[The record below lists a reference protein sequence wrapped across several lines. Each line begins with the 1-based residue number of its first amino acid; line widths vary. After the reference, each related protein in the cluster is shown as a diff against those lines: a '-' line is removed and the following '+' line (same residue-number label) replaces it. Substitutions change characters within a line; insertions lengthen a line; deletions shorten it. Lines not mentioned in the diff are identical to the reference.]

1 MDRKDNT
8 KNGLEIVPLT
18 IYLTQNKKTAI
29 QELAKAQG
37 VNTTRYLTMYF
48 DYGRKVA
55 GKKSLSTIDKELM

>member
-37 VNTTRYLTMYF
+37 LIQLGT
-48 DYGRKVA
+48 
-55 GKKSLSTIDKELM
+55 